1 MSTVKVLNYISSTPK
16 NPQWVFSIISL
27 EVKKVT
33 EIKNA
38 EKLPWIPLKSSEQL
52 EEIQQKSA
60 SRPQVIFKHSTTCGV
75 SRMVL
80 NLFEKNYIL
89 QEPTSR
95 DLYFLDL
102 HRHREISNE
111 IAQKFQVLHQSPQLL
126 VIKNGQT
133 VAHASHGGI
142 TEIDLKAYV

>member
-1 MSTVKVLNYISSTPK
+1 MSLFDNIFGNKKSNGKK
-16 NPQWVFSIISL
+16 N
-27 EVKKVT
+27 E
-33 EIKNA
+33 
-38 EKLPWIPLKSSEQL
+38 EKLPWIPLTSLEQL
-52 EEIQQKSA
+52 GEIEQKSA

-80 NLFEKNYIL
+80 NLFEKNPIL
-89 QEPTSR
+89 QEGNF

-111 IAQKFQVLHQSPQLL
+111 IAQKFQILHQSPQLL

-133 VAHASHGGI
+133 VVHGSHGGI
-142 TEIDLKAYV
+142 TEIDLDAYV